1 LLRPIKSVYRR
12 AENAAAIVA
21 AAMRANGDAMNSLV
35 PDLSE
40 TPPQLPHR
48 GLPPV
53 PFGPAPLIEGEDAAA
68 YDEFLM
74 RITCAVR
81 PVDIFEE
88 IWVRDIVDL
97 VWEALRLRRFKASQ
111 VTAGA
116 RSAMAQLLAPRLGW
130 PQAEGLARS
139 WAAREPGA
147 LASVN
152 EHLAVAGSGVEALAA
167 QGLCI
172 RLDNVERIDRMIMT
186 AEARRNATLREID
199 RHRETLGRR
208 LRQAVA
214 KAEAQDAT
222 FEIVEAE
229 PAGTGEG
236 IAP

>member
-1 LLRPIKSVYRR
+1 MATATRG
-12 AENAAAIVA
+12 
-21 AAMRANGDAMNSLV
+21 NGEAMNSLV
-35 PDLSE
+35 PDSSE
-40 TPPQLPHR
+40 APPTFPQRALPH
-48 GLPPV
+48 V

-68 YDEFLM
+68 YDEFLV
-74 RITCAVR
+74 RVSSAVQ
-81 PVDIFEE
+81 PADIFEE

-111 VTAGA
+111 VTSGTRA
-116 RSAMAQLLAPRLGW
+116 AMTQLLASRLGW

-152 EHLAVAGSGVEALAA
+152 EHLAMAGSGIEALAA

-214 KAEAQDAT
+214 EVEAQDAA
-222 FEIVEAE
+222 FEVVEVE
-229 PAGTGEG
+229 PATAGEG
-236 IAP
+236 IAS